1 MRSVRYGLPVRC
13 HFIAITEGE
22 WKLMSVQQI
31 LAIDGL
37 QVPKLSLPEP
47 SRNFS
52 EIKSGFTEDMAVAGG
67 IHCCRCDVRE
77 P

>member
-13 HFIAITEGE
+13 HLIAITEGE

-31 LAIDGL
+31 LAINGL
-37 QVPKLSLPEP
+37 QVPKSPLPEP

-52 EIKSGFTEDMAVAGG
+52 EIKLGFTEDMAVADAVR
-67 IHCCRCDVRE
+67 CSRCDVRE